1 MDEIEL
7 LIDLHRQGFRQGPG
21 SDEATQQALELS
33 QVDRQKPLHVADIG
47 CGTGASTL
55 ALARL
60 LPNARITAVDLFP
73 EFLDVLKARAGE
85 QGLAGRITTLACSMD
100 RLPFRDGEFDLIWSE
115 GAIYNIGFAFGIGD
129 WRRLLKTDGLL
140 VASEITWLSG
150 NRPEAVQSYWDSQY
164 PEIDTASA
172 KMQVLEN
179 AAYSPVAY
187 FALPR
192 SCWLENYYWPLQ
204 SRFDDFLERNTHS
217 EEAVR
222 LVELE
227 QREIAFYEKYGA
239 YYSYGMYV
247 CRKVG

>member
-21 SDEATQQALELS
+21 SDKATQQALELS
-33 QVDRQKPLHVADIG
+33 QVGREKPLHVADIG

-73 EFLDVLKARAGE
+73 EFLDVLKARADE
-85 QGLAGRITTLACSMD
+85 QGLAQRVTTLVCSMD
-100 RLPFRDGEFDLIWSE
+100 KLPFRDGEFDLIWSE
-115 GAIYNIGFAFGIGD
+115 GAIYNIGFANGIGD
-129 WRRLLKTDGLL
+129 WRRLLKANGLL
-140 VASEITWLSG
+140 VVSEITWLSES
-150 NRPEAVQSYWDSQY
+150 RPEEVQSYWDSQY

-172 KMQVLEN
+172 KMQVLEH
-179 AAYSPVAY
+179 AAYSPIAF
-187 FALPR
+187 FALPQ
-192 SCWLENYYWPLQ
+192 SCWLENYYRPLQ
-204 SRFDDFLERNTHS
+204 SRFDAFLERHSES
-217 EEAVR
+217 EEAAR

-227 QREIAFYEKYGA
+227 QKEIAFYEKYSP

-247 CRKVG
+247 CRNVG